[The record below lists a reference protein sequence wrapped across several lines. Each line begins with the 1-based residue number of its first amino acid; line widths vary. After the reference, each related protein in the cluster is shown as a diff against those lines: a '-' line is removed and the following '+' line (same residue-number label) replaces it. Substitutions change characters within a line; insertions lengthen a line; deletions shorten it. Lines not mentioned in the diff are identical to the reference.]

1 MLEVGAQCKAEQ
13 YLKGALLCRCEHHG
27 CCGVDYAGSH
37 KRRHNRT
44 RLKEVR
50 VVADLEHVTHRS
62 GNMSSPAMLQ
72 LQALDAHPSPLHPH
86 LSELHQD
93 IDDAQK
99 VTTS

>member
-1 MLEVGAQCKAEQ
+1 MGAQCKAEQ
-13 YLKGALLCRCEHHG
+13 YLKGALLCRCEYHG

-99 VTTS
+99 VTTR